1 MVWVGVA
8 KVTAMGNHTA
18 MRYILFI
25 TVLFCV
31 APLWAADELATLR
44 ADAERGDPW
53 SQLNLGAAFDNGIG
67 VAADP
72 AQAILWYRRA
82 AEQGL
87 AQAQFNLGH
96 SYAMGNG
103 IAQDYAEAV
112 RWLTL
117 AARQGMAEA
126 QHLVGVS
133 YMEGLGVKVNR
144 NEARRWLRQAAAQHY
159 QPAIDYAQRH
169 HLAIGEQQP

>member
-1 MVWVGVA
+1 MD
-8 KVTAMGNHTA
+8 NHIPM
-18 MRYILFI
+18 MRRFL
-25 TVLFCV
+25 VLLLLISLPAV
-31 APLWAADELATLR
+31 LAASGLDRLR

-53 SQLNLGAAFDNGIG
+53 AQLNLGAAYDNGTGIPS
-67 VAADP
+67 DP

-82 AEQGL
+82 ADQGL

-103 IAQDYAEAV
+103 VNQDYPEAV

-126 QHLVGVS
+126 QFLLGVCHL
-133 YMEGLGVKVNR
+133 EGLGVAADR
-144 NEARRWLRQAAAQHY
+144 SEAKRWLGRAVKQHH
-159 QPAIDYAQRH
+159 QPAIDYARRH
-169 HLAIGEQQP
+169 HLSMSDKP